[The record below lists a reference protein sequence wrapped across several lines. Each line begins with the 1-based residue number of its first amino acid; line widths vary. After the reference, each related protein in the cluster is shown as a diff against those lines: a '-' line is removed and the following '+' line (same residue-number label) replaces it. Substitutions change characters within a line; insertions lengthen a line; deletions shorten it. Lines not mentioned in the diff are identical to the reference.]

1 MNGDIPTTV
10 EEVLAM
16 FRDGPCTPQRAEIAI
31 KLAYNAAVLK
41 QTDIVIANAKADL
54 ARMEARP

>member
-1 MNGDIPTTV
+1 MNGDVPTTV

-31 KLAYNAAVLK
+31 QLAYNAAVIK
-41 QTDIVIANAKADL
+41 QTNIVIAGAKAAL
-54 ARMEARP
+54 ARMEARL